1 MAVTTEQ
8 FSTLKVEEGSVLEI
22 PLAGEAKTY
31 CDEISPL
38 EELKPK
44 IRTFF

>member
-1 MAVTTEQ
+1 
-8 FSTLKVEEGSVLEI
+8 VEEGSVLEI
-22 PLAGEAKTY
+22 LLAGEAKIY

-44 IRTFF
+44 IRTW

>member
-1 MAVTTEQ
+1 
-8 FSTLKVEEGSVLEI
+8 VEEGRVPEI
-22 PLAGEAKTY
+22 LLAGEAKIS

-44 IRTFF
+44 IRTFL